1 MVKLRQVTEKDCRLI
16 WNWANDPQ
24 VRAGSFSTD
33 SIPYENHRQWFES
46 KLNDPSCFFFI
57 AENRNGEPVG
67 QVRFDFEG
75 KEATISINL
84 DREFRDKGYGSKLI
98 QLAAKKISDVSEV
111 DKIHAYI
118 KKENTASLKSFQKA
132 GFQDLKV
139 AKVDNQ
145 QAFHLILTMK
155 S

>member
-75 KEATISINL
+75 KEANISISL

-118 KKENTASLKSFQKA
+118 KKENTASLS
-132 GFQDLKV
+132 L
-139 AKVDNQ
+139 NSN
-145 QAFHLILTMK
+145 HEELT
-155 S
+155 

>member
-46 KLNDPSCFFFI
+46 KLNDPSCFFYI

-75 KEATISINL
+75 KEATISISL

-118 KKENTASLKSFQKA
+118 KKENTASLKSFQEA

-145 QAFHLILTMK
+145 QAFHLILAMK